1 MNDSEFLQI
10 KIENEK
16 IIIEKPNENKAMS
29 QLEERNYLTIV
40 EALWL
45 VYSKNKKLVYNN
57 RILKVED
64 LLKIARNDFVWIVFT
79 VYNDLR
85 NRGKKVEVLGDN
97 LLLMRTDAK
106 DIDVY
111 VLEEN
116 NLVSL
121 NRLIELIEISH
132 RRGREVVFALVD
144 KHGDVTYYSTS
155 PITL

>member
-1 MNDSEFLQI
+1 MDDNELLQV
-10 KIENEK
+10 KIEDEK
-16 IIIEKPNENKAMS
+16 IIIEKPEENRTTC
-29 QLEERNYLTIV
+29 QLKEREHLTIV

-45 VYSKNKKLVYNN
+45 VYSKNKKLIYNGKIL
-57 RILKVED
+57 RIED
-64 LLKIARNDFVWIVFT
+64 LLKIAKNDFVWIVFT
-79 VYNDLR
+79 VYNDLK

-97 LLLMRTDAK
+97 LLLIHAGTRN
-106 DIDVY
+106 IDVY

-116 NLVSL
+116 NLVLL

-132 RRGREVVFALVD
+132 RRGRDVVFALVD